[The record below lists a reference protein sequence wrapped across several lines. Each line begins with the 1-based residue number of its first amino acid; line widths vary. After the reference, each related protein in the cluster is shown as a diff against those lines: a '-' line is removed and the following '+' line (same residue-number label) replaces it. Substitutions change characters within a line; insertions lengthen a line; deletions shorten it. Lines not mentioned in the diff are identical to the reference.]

1 MAKRKP
7 AKQYFKIESLMN
19 KTEALTEAERDKAV
33 KAINQRLV
41 DIYEKVGEDSQAAE
55 TYRVLID
62 KAVGEKHTNINQRTG
77 APQISRSKASMA
89 KLSDSMIKSMLSKP
103 KAGDIKKSLEKE
115 TGENLTYAQVKSIEE
130 HRYSTQEFIND
141 NISALYAIT
150 QELESEGESD
160 PEIAKLSADFNKKGE
175 KSWEDLDNLSNR
187 LQEMMDKYGIEP
199 EGKLDIL
206 IKLT

>member
-7 AKQYFKIESLMN
+7 TKQYFKIESLMS

-41 DIYEKVGEDSQAAE
+41 DIYQKVGEDSQAAE
-55 TYRVLID
+55 TYRTLID

-89 KLSDSMIKSMLSKP
+89 KLSDSMIKTMLKKP

-115 TGENLTYAQVKSIEE
+115 TGEKLTYVQVKSIEE
-130 HRYSTQEFIND
+130 HRYNTQEFIND
-141 NISALYAIT
+141 NISALYAIS

-160 PEIAKLSADFNKKGE
+160 PEIAKLSADFNKKGV

-187 LQEMMDKYGIEP
+187 LQEMMNKYGIEP

>member
-1 MAKRKP
+1 MSKRRP
-7 AKQYFKIESLMN
+7 SKQYFKIESLMN
-19 KTEALTEAERDKAV
+19 KTEALTDAEREKAV

-41 DIYEKVGEDSQAAE
+41 DIYKKVGEESQVAE
-55 TYRVLID
+55 TYRTLID

-77 APQISRSKASMA
+77 APQISRSKASMS
-89 KLSDSMIKSMLSKP
+89 KLSDSMIKTMLSKP

-115 TGENLTYAQVKSIEE
+115 AGEKLTYVQVKTIEE
-130 HRYSTQEFIND
+130 HRYNTQEFIND
-141 NISALYAIT
+141 NISALYAIS
-150 QELESEGESD
+150 QELSSEGESD

-175 KSWEDLDNLSNR
+175 KTWEDLDNLSNR
-187 LQEMMDKYGIEP
+187 LQEMMKKYGIEP